1 MEKFRDLEL
10 GNESR
15 KILARMLNRVL
26 DEVCAC
32 PEIGLSSTQKAF
44 VKGRDIVRNTSAM
57 LRTFWDNVE
66 SRSAKEDPLLMLLLD
81 CSKGYNLMSR
91 GWVLRVLAKARLPS
105 VLVKMIEHLM
115 VNNSILMLNGVE
127 HNPLELFAGLTQGCP
142 LSCFLYIIAIDP
154 LLQAL
159 QKVDGVQ
166 IVSGFVDDWSAGCR
180 DFSTIGRV

>member
-1 MEKFRDLEL
+1 MAKFRDLEL

-32 PEIGLSSTQKAF
+32 PETGLSSTQQAF

-66 SRSAKEDPLLMLLLD
+66 SQSAKEDPLLMLLLD

-91 GWVLRVLAKARLPS
+91 GWVLRVLAKARNSGMPVVMLSVHNCGRPS
-105 VLVKMIEHLM
+105 SQ
-115 VNNSILMLNGVE
+115 SIAESRRSPNCVRICG
-127 HNPLELFAGLTQGCP
+127 
-142 LSCFLYIIAIDP
+142 
-154 LLQAL
+154 
-159 QKVDGVQ
+159 
-166 IVSGFVDDWSAGCR
+166 
-180 DFSTIGRV
+180 